1 MPLGVRNLDVV
12 KPETTLRQRLAGRR
26 FDVMFVVVGRE
37 SLVFA
42 FILERDP
49 EFWGEVQPLRH

>member
-1 MPLGVRNLDVV
+1 MPLGLENLDVV

-37 SLVFA
+37 SQSLPSYLKETFTFV
-42 FILERDP
+42 R
-49 EFWGEVQPLRH
+49 